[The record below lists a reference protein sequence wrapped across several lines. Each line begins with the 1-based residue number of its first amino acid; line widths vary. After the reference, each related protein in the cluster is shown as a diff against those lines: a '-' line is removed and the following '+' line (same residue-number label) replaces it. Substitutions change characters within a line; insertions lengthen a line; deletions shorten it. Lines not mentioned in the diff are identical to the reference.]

1 MRRVV
6 GALALALI
14 VAACGGSSTP
24 AEESSPGTDADGERT
39 GAPSVPAVLP
49 GSFVIGA
56 LQEGLYFLGFDPGP
70 IDGLFGEQTGQ
81 AVGAFQAS
89 AGIEETGH
97 LDEPT
102 ALALADADPAV
113 RMLAVEAMQIELT
126 ELGYYS
132 GLIDGDF
139 GPQTQGA
146 LSGFQEANGLEQT
159 GTINPETFD
168 LLNTQYAQVADD
180 HVAASGYEQ
189 GPPETVPGGEVASGE
204 DLLRP
209 GDQGP
214 EVEAL
219 QARLTELGFRP
230 GAVDGRF
237 GGATASAVLAFEK
250 HEGLTRD
257 GIAGPEVLERLQDPQ
272 GAGPQSTDGPRIE
285 IDLDRQILL
294 VVDASGAVT
303 TINTSTGSG
312 KTYQQPGGG
321 EAVAYTPTGEFT
333 VERRVDGIRE
343 AALGSLYRPLYFE
356 EGWAVHGSA
365 RVPAYPAS
373 HGCVRTANAD
383 QDFIVESIPNGAPV
397 VVYGTSIG
405 DPALAAPGF

>member
-1 MRRVV
+1 
-6 GALALALI
+6 
-14 VAACGGSSTP
+14 
-24 AEESSPGTDADGERT
+24 
-39 GAPSVPAVLP
+39 VPAVLP

-70 IDGLFGEQTGQ
+70 IDGLFGDQTGR
-81 AVGAFQAS
+81 ALREFQAT
-89 AGIEETGH
+89 AGIDETGH

-102 ALALADADPAV
+102 ALALADAAPEV

-126 ELGYYS
+126 ELGHYS

-139 GPQTQGA
+139 GPETQGA
-146 LSGFQEANGLEQT
+146 LRGFQEANGLEQT
-159 GTINPETFD
+159 GSINPETFD
-168 LLNTQYAQVADD
+168 LLNTRYAQVAED
-180 HVAASGYEQ
+180 HITASGYEQ
-189 GPPETVPGGEVASGE
+189 RPPETVPGGEIATGE

-219 QARLTELGFRP
+219 QARLAELGYRP

-250 HEGLTRD
+250 REGLARG
-257 GIAGPEVLERLQDPQ
+257 GIAGPEVLARLQDPQ
-272 GAGPQSTDGPRIE
+272 GAGPESTDGPRIE
-285 IDLDRQILL
+285 IDLDRQILFI
-294 VVDASGAVT
+294 VDESGNVT

-312 KTYQQPGGG
+312 KTYQQPGGA

-343 AALGSLYRPLYFE
+343 AALGSLYRPLYFK

-373 HGCVRTANAD
+373 HGCARTANID
-383 QDFIVESIPNGAPV
+383 QDFIFEAIPDGAPV
-397 VVYGTSIG
+397 MVYGTSIG
-405 DPALAAPGF
+405 DPALAEPGF